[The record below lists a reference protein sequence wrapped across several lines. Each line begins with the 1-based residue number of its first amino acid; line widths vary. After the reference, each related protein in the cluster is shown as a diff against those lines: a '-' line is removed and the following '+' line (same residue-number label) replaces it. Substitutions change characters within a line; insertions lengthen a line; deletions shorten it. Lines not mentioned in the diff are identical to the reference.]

1 MEGGARDLKPPG
13 QPGGDLTHTDGFT
26 NAYFLI
32 INRLALLLV

>member
-1 MEGGARDLKPPG
+1 MEGGAPRPQATRPT
-13 QPGGDLTHTDGFT
+13 GGDLTRTDGFT